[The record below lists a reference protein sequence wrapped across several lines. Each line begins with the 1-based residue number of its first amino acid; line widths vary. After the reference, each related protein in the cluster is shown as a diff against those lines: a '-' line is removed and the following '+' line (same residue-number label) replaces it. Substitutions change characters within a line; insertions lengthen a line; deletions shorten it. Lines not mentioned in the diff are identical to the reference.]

1 MRASSARI
9 QAEDSAMSR
18 RSSARSSRGK
28 KVTLDHPIFTRW
40 PAQYPDRLQLFS
52 APTPNGVKVANAS
65 DRSLA
70 SSACACSSSSIG
82 SLLSSWALPTY
93 SRYFSIALSRSRALK
108 LVRVTPSD
116 NLVHE
121 RAIGVQI
128 GEVARRRHCSLA
140 LRQDREALGDGL
152 RAEEQCRGRRRVK
165 LGGRYFVCSVI
176 HRPPIGR
183 ERPQRRF
190 R

>member
-1 MRASSARI
+1 
-9 QAEDSAMSR
+9 
-18 RSSARSSRGK
+18 
-28 KVTLDHPIFTRW
+28 VTLDHPIFTRW

-82 SLLSSWALPTY
+82 SLLSIRALPTY

-121 RAIGVQI
+121 RAIGVQV
-128 GEVARRRHCSLA
+128 GEVARRRHRSLA
-140 LRQDREALGDGL
+140 LRQDREALGDGVGPKSNV
-152 RAEEQCRGRRRVK
+152 EEGAVVK
-165 LGGRYFVCSVI
+165 LGERFFVIAVSTGKFVCDGNEIMGISTQA
-176 HRPPIGR
+176 PIYAELEGKR
-183 ERPQRRF
+183 TGDAISF
-190 R
+190 NGTGL